1 MSVSVCLSVR
11 LSVSEHISGNTRPI
25 ITNFCAR
32 CLWPWLGP
40 TLAIRYERYVMYFRL
55 YG

>member
-25 ITNFCAR
+25 ITNFLCTLPVAVAR
-32 CLWPWLGP
+32 SYSGD
-40 TLAIRYERYVMYFRL
+40 TL
-55 YG
+55 